1 MHRYRILLTLLFV
14 ATFLACGDVE
24 YEYSSIP
31 CYFVYDNNTH
41 QDPTLSSALSQS
53 APGTFCY
60 ISQSSKSGTTYVN
73 FSTNQGLS
81 SSQAKTALDN
91 KYTYVL
97 GLNNGIIVGYGNL
110 NSPATLYA
118 YDHQCPNCA
127 SSTSAYSPKYPLTMT
142 TDGKAKCS
150 KCGRTYDMNNGG
162 IVSDGD
168 SGNKLTRYRVYSAG
182 PLGLLRVN
190 N

>member
-1 MHRYRILLTLLFV
+1 MPRFRFLVLLLSLG
-14 ATFLACGDVE
+14 AFLACGKAE
-24 YEYSSIP
+24 YEFSSVP
-31 CYFVYDNNTH
+31 CYFIYDNSTH
-41 QDPTLSSALSQS
+41 LDPTLASALNQN
-53 APGTFCY
+53 APGIFCY
-60 ISQSSKSGTTYVN
+60 ISQSSKSGATYVN

-91 KYTYVL
+91 KYTYLL

-110 NSPATLYA
+110 SSPAILYA

-127 SSTSAYSPKYPLTMT
+127 STSSAYSPKYPLTMT
-142 TDGKAKCS
+142 TDGKAKCA
-150 KCGRTYDMNNGG
+150 KCGRIYDMNNGG
-162 IVSDGD
+162 VISDGD
-168 SGNKLTRYRVYSAG
+168 SGNKMTRYRVSSAG

>member
-1 MHRYRILLTLLFV
+1 MLLLSF
-14 ATFLACGDVE
+14 AAFLSCGKAE
-24 YEYSSIP
+24 YEFNTTIP
-31 CYFVYDNNTH
+31 CYFIYDNSTH
-41 QDPTLSSALSQS
+41 QDPTLASALNQS

-60 ISQSSKSGTTYVN
+60 ISQSSKSGASYVN

-91 KYTYVL
+91 KYTYEL

-127 SSTSAYSPKYPLTMT
+127 DASSAYSPKYPLTMT

-162 IVSDGD
+162 VISDGE
-168 SGNKLTRYRVYSAG
+168 SGNKMTRYRVYSAG